1 MNNKY
6 VGEIVQDL
14 NCDFAVTQAKTKIS
28 FVLRRELIDIVK
40 RNKSKFGKDHLVS
53 VSRNLL
59 SPSQSHD
66 FEDDEVSQENIK
78 KDYSAVV
85 EQKRQ
90 ELNELKKAIRIEQ
103 DKNNELLGTFTKDL
117 VKKQINPEK
126 IEEFK
131 TLNEKIARSQKN
143 LSLYQRNIKEYSWM
157 FRNLKYNLQLE
168 FTTKQEFISNL
179 ITQIDRLNKHAAYK
193 DLIDKNTF
201 KGLLDNQIFDKMLS
215 INDDRLRN
223 YYYSKITEIFFIDSG
238 RRYIKKTE
246 FIRRWEHL

>member
-1 MNNKY
+1 
-6 VGEIVQDL
+6 
-14 NCDFAVTQAKTKIS
+14 
-28 FVLRRELIDIVK
+28 
-40 RNKSKFGKDHLVS
+40 
-53 VSRNLL
+53 
-59 SPSQSHD
+59 
-66 FEDDEVSQENIK
+66 
-78 KDYSAVV
+78 
-85 EQKRQ
+85 
-90 ELNELKKAIRIEQ
+90 
-103 DKNNELLGTFTKDL
+103 
-117 VKKQINPEK
+117 
-126 IEEFK
+126 
-131 TLNEKIARSQKN
+131 
-143 LSLYQRNIKEYSWM
+143 M

-168 FTTKQEFISNL
+168 FITKQAFISNL